1 MVKVTIMPNL
11 FQVPLTLSNRVRAED
26 FANQQSTRQKMQ
38 QVYQN
43 TLAVSAVNTY
53 LQCLGWVTSLETSD
67 SWNPLMQAL
76 LDTAD
81 LAIPGY
87 GKLECRVI
95 FSPEQMMVIPE
106 EVSSERIA
114 YLAVS
119 IDRSQKLARLLGFVT
134 KISSST
140 IPIDYLQSMA
150 EFPKYLEQIKLKSVL
165 PKLSNWLSGIV
176 EAGWNNIDSLLTL
189 QPELVRQIAFSQS
202 QLCFRMGILPTS
214 LISEELATEVL
225 DTGVSRVKLWDLGTR
240 ENYSKIALVISLLP
254 SETEELEI
262 SVKIC
267 PTNDRTYLPEGL
279 VIKILDETQQA
290 ILQAQTKTTNENVEF
305 FLSGKTGE
313 YFSIQAIF
321 NDEMK
326 MESFII

>member
-1 MVKVTIMPNL
+1 MVKVTVTPNL
-11 FQVPLTLSNRVRAED
+11 FQVPLTLSNRVCAED
-26 FANQQSTRQKMQ
+26 FANQQSNRQKMQ

-53 LQCLGWVTSLETSD
+53 LQYLGWMTSLENSD

-81 LAIPGY
+81 LEIPGY
-87 GKLECRVI
+87 GKLECRVVLSSEQI
-95 FSPEQMMVIPE
+95 FMIPE
-106 EVSSERIA
+106 EVTSERIA

-119 IDRSQKLARLLGFVT
+119 IDSSQKFAQLLGFVT
-134 KISSST
+134 RVSSST
-140 IPIDYLQSMA
+140 IPISHLQSMI
-150 EFPKYLEQIKLKSVL
+150 ELPEYLEQVKLKSVL
-165 PKLSNWLSGIV
+165 PKLSNWLLGVV
-176 EAGWNNIDSLLTL
+176 EAGWNTIDSLLTI
-189 QPELVRQIAFSQS
+189 QPELVFRIAPS
-202 QLCFRMGILPTS
+202 QLCFRTGTPP
-214 LISEELATEVL
+214 ISSMSEKSATKVL
-225 DTGVSRVKLWDLGTR
+225 DTGVSRVKLWDLGKR
-240 ENYSKIALVISLLP
+240 ENCSKIALVISLLP

-267 PTNDRTYLPEGL
+267 PTNNHTYLPEGL

-290 ILQAQTKTTNENVEF
+290 ILQAQTKTTNENIEF

-313 YFSIQAIF
+313 YFSIQAIL

-326 MESFII
+326 MESFMI

>member
-1 MVKVTIMPNL
+1 MVKVTITPNL

-26 FANQQSTRQKMQ
+26 FANQQSNRQKMQ

-87 GKLECRVI
+87 GKLECRVVLSSDSI
-95 FSPEQMMVIPE
+95 MVIPE
-106 EVSSERIA
+106 EVASERIA
-114 YLAVS
+114 YIAVS
-119 IDRSQKLARLLGFVT
+119 IDRSQKFARLLGFVT
-134 KISSST
+134 RVSSST
-140 IPIDYLQSMA
+140 IPISHLQSMI
-150 EFPKYLEQIKLKSVL
+150 EFPEYLEQVQLESIL
-165 PKLSNWLSGIV
+165 PKLSSWLSGIV
-176 EAGWNNIDSLLTL
+176 EAGWNTIDSLLTI
-189 QPELVRQIAFSQS
+189 QPELVFQIAPS
-202 QLCFRMGILPTS
+202 QLYFRMGMIP
-214 LISEELATEVL
+214 ISSVSEKLATETL
-225 DTGVSRVKLWDLGTR
+225 DTGVSRVKLWDLGKR

-267 PTNDRTYLPEGL
+267 PTNDNTYLPEGL

-290 ILQAQTKTTNENVEF
+290 ILQAQTKTTNENIEF

-313 YFSIQAIF
+313 YFSIQAIL